1 MNWSEKAFEYFS
13 GRYSSAVEGI
23 TVYQNFKDFLMDEL
37 KPMESGHPK
46 ASMKHRSRIGGGG
59 GGLVVVT
66 LDWVV
71 QI

>member
-1 MNWSEKAFEYFS
+1 M
-13 GRYSSAVEGI
+13 
-23 TVYQNFKDFLMDEL
+23 YQNFKDFLMDEL

-59 GGLVVVT
+59 GLVVVT

-71 QI
+71 QIECQNGVTISEAAEKG